1 MHIHFLDPY
10 QAGYSPV
17 HHTDARVKVVLAVA
31 FILTIALIPTGS
43 WPIFIL
49 LYAILFSLIIVAE
62 VGTGRVL
69 KRSILAVP
77 FVLAALPLVFTTP
90 GEQIFTLDWGLWRLT
105 ATFEG
110 MEKFLSIGLKSW
122 VSVQAATLLI
132 FTTQFPDILAA
143 LRALR
148 VPHLLVAIF
157 GLMWRYLFVLADEA
171 IKLRRARAAR
181 SSDSGTRGMNKGG
194 SVSWRAKIAG
204 GMAGGLFIRSLDR
217 SERIYMAM
225 LSRGYD
231 GEVRSIPLPRLKP
244 SQWTILIFGLG
255 ILGIIMLI
263 SALFWG

>member
-1 MHIHFLDPY
+1 MF
-10 QAGYSPV
+10 V
-17 HHTDARVKVVLAVA
+17 
-31 FILTIALIPTGS
+31 
-43 WPIFIL
+43 L
-49 LYAILFSLIIVAE
+49 LYAILFSLIILADIGV
-62 VGTGRVL
+62 GRVL
-69 KRSILAVP
+69 QRSILALP
-77 FVLAALPLVFTTP
+77 FVLAALPLVFTTS
-90 GEQIFTLDWGLWRLT
+90 GEQILILDLGLWRVT
-105 ATFEG
+105 ATLEG
-110 MEKFLSIGLKSW
+110 VEKFLSIGLKSW
-122 VSVQAATLLI
+122 ISIQAATLLI

-148 VPHLLVAIF
+148 VPRLLVAIF

-181 SSDSGTRGMNKGG
+181 SGDSGIRGMNKGG

-204 GMAGGLFIRSLDR
+204 GMAGSLFIRSLDR
-217 SERIYMAM
+217 SEWIYVAM

-231 GEVRSIPLPRLKP
+231 GEVRSIPLSRLKP